1 MDYQSLNAVT
11 KPDCFPL
18 QRIDDMLDQP
28 GKMKYF
34 STLDLASGYWQV
46 KMSAM
51 SREKTAFVSQ
61 HGLFEF
67 HVGLTNALAVF
78 QQLMHNVISTLNPM
92 GDPSFVSICTDDL
105 LVYSRTLD
113 DHLHHLG
120 RVIDR
125 LRDVNFK
132 L

>member
-1 MDYQSLNAVT
+1 
-11 KPDCFPL
+11 
-18 QRIDDMLDQP
+18 
-28 GKMKYF
+28 
-34 STLDLASGYWQV
+34 
-46 KMSAM
+46 MSAM
-51 SREKTAFVSQ
+51 SREKTAFVTQ

-78 QQLMHNVISTLNPM
+78 QQLMHNIISTLNPM
-92 GDPSFVSICTDDL
+92 GGPSFISVYTDDL

-113 DHLHHLG
+113 DYLDYLD

-125 LRDVNFK
+125 LREVNLK